1 MFKSWLKRSLLL
13 SSFYRVHSRAR
24 APVYENEKESWWT
37 FRRRHVW
44 YLVEATTSIKTEI
57 IFWLCHFVNDLVHS
71 RACSHVD
78 WKMTTVK
85 NNIQWVCHVHK
96 RMSQNEAPILFQGCI
111 LTQPWW
117 RKDYSKRN
125 LLESKVESWLGKK
138 PKGHLDNSMW
148 AGKMQAHL
156 LNLLHILKKLVSD
169 FEHFPRT
176 RLRISTLTLFGV
188 FCQNPIFWELFFGI
202 PFI

>member
-1 MFKSWLKRSLLL
+1 M
-13 SSFYRVHSRAR
+13 HSRAR

-37 FRRRHVW
+37 FRRRHVS
-44 YLVEATTSIKTEI
+44 YLVEATASIKTEI
-57 IFWLCHFVNDLVHS
+57 IFWFCHFVHDLVHS

-138 PKGHLDNSMW
+138 GSFGQLNVSRQNASASIESIACFKEIGQWFW
-148 AGKMQAHL
+148 ALSQNQTSNFYLNTVWSL
-156 LNLLHILKKLVSD
+156 LPEPHF
-169 FEHFPRT
+169 FE
-176 RLRISTLTLFGV
+176 
-188 FCQNPIFWELFFGI
+188 NYFFGI
-202 PFI
+202 PFL